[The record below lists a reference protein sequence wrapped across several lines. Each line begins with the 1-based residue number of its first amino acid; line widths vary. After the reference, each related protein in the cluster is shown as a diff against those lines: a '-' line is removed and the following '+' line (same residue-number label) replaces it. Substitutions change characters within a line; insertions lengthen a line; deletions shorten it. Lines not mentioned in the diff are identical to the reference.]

1 MSENPCKITAF
12 TTLKPFFKLSVEAAS
27 LETEKKNVVGS
38 AYLKKL
44 IGYGS
49 RETQ

>member
-1 MSENPCKITAF
+1 MSESPCKITAF

-27 LETEKKNVVGS
+27 LETEEKNVVGS
-38 AYLKKL
+38 AHLKKL